1 MKEELMLSIGDE
13 ENVIRI
19 LGDVYNDP
27 RDALAEF
34 ITNAIEAKATKI
46 YVFLHKRA
54 REPYIQ
60 VSDDGKGMTKD
71 MLKYVAKNIG
81 NSLKRYDPKTP
92 GEKGIGILGFQALAE
107 RCDLV
112 SRGNTNRESF
122 CLSLTAGTRKGSIEE
137 EKERALQ
144 IRGTDVYLYGVGD
157 DKWRMF
163 TREKLANHFK
173 TKFRLDLLSD
183 ACSLE
188 IVEGKEATPVRPE
201 AYKGEP
207 FYIDT
212 LRTTYGNIRL
222 SLHILPSGKSCS
234 ISVYCKQIRVLN
246 LADLPEFACEP
257 WNLGKVQGEITA
269 DFLTP
274 TTGRGSFIRDRK
286 HFPTWVK
293 AVKSIEK
300 QLASEVEHLT
310 KEYSTAQTR
319 KLYKRLKL
327 AFQRAI
333 AELNLEGM
341 RTRKRK
347 PKPDDEKT
355 EIKRGRGD
363 EDVTRRGK
371 IDRTDEEV
379 KKRKKRKVRLPDFNW
394 DEDDFNKFPE
404 LNPELRSY
412 LDPKTMTIIANK
424 AHPDYVKEYP
434 SSERRETYF
443 RTLTSKELT
452 LYNYPK
458 ANPETLLEELVAIEV
473 CVKRY
478 L

>member
-46 YVFLHKRA
+46 HVFLYKRA

-60 VSDDGKGMTKD
+60 VSDNGEGMTKD
-71 MLKYVAKNIG
+71 ELKRAAKNIG

-92 GEKGIGILGFQALAE
+92 GEKGIGILGFQAIAE
-107 RCDLV
+107 RCALV

-122 CLSLTAGTRKGSIEE
+122 RLSLTAGTRKGSIEE
-137 EKERALQ
+137 EKEHALQ

-173 TKFRLDLLSD
+173 TKFRPDLLSD

-188 IVEGKEATPVRPE
+188 IVEGKEATRVRPE
-201 AYKGEP
+201 VYKGEP

-234 ISVYCKQIRVLN
+234 IGAYCKQIRVLN

-286 HFPTWVK
+286 HFPAWVK

-319 KLYKRLKL
+319 KLYKKLKL
-327 AFQRAI
+327 AFQKAI

-341 RTRKRK
+341 KRRKTSK
-347 PKPDDEKT
+347 PVSTTTGGGNGEGGGT
-355 EIKRGRGD
+355 G
-363 EDVTRRGK
+363 GK
-371 IDRTDEEV
+371 KE
-379 KKRKKRKVRLPDFNW
+379 RKKRRERKMKGFTFSWNL
-394 DEDDFNKFPE
+394 EDLFP
-404 LNPELRSY
+404 NHPELRSY
-412 LDPKTMTIIANK
+412 LDPKLHIININCS
-424 AHPDYVKEYP
+424 HPDYIKERQTA
-434 SSERRETYF
+434 ERRDAYF

-473 CVKRY
+473 CVRRH

>member
-54 REPYIQ
+54 REPYIL
-60 VSDDGKGMTKD
+60 VSDNGEGMTKD
-71 MLKYVAKNIG
+71 MLKHVAKNIG

-92 GEKGIGILGFQALAE
+92 GEKGIGILGFQAIAE
-107 RCDLV
+107 RCDIV

-122 CLSLTAGTRKGSIEE
+122 RLSLTAGTRKGSIEE

-173 TKFRLDLLSD
+173 TKFRPDLLSD

-188 IVEGKEATPVRPE
+188 IVEGKEATRVRPE

-207 FYIDT
+207 FYIHT

-234 ISVYCKQIRVLN
+234 ISVYCKKIRVLN

-269 DFLTP
+269 DFLKP
-274 TTGRGSFIRDRK
+274 DTTRVGFIRDRK
-286 HFPTWVK
+286 HFPAWVN
-293 AVKSIEK
+293 AIKSIEK
-300 QLASEVEHLT
+300 QLASEIERLS
-310 KEYSTAQTR
+310 KSYNAAQNR
-319 KLYKRLKL
+319 KLYKKLKL
-327 AFQRAI
+327 AFQKAI
-333 AELNLEGM
+333 DELNIEWIKRRKTSKVLALTPSATRSKGGKSTGTKIEKRKRR
-341 RTRKRK
+341 RTRAFDFSWAEEDFSRN
-347 PKPDDEKT
+347 PD
-355 EIKRGRGD
+355 
-363 EDVTRRGK
+363 
-371 IDRTDEEV
+371 
-379 KKRKKRKVRLPDFNW
+379 
-394 DEDDFNKFPE
+394 
-404 LNPELRSY
+404 LNPEFRSH
-412 LDPKTMTIIANK
+412 LDPKLRTIIANITHRDYRK
-424 AHPDYVKEYP
+424 ECQSPDG
-434 SSERRETYF
+434 RLAYF
-443 RTLTSKELT
+443 RILTSKELT
-452 LYNYPK
+452 LFTYSK
-458 ANPETLLEELVAIEV
+458 ASQEEIAEELIGTEV

>member
-1 MKEELMLSIGDE
+1 MKDELLLSIGDE

-27 RDALAEF
+27 RDAMAEF
-34 ITNAIEAKATKI
+34 ITNAIEASATKI

-54 REPYIQ
+54 KEPYMR
-60 VSDDGKGMTKD
+60 VSDNGDGMTED
-71 MLKYVAKNIG
+71 GLKYARKNIG

-92 GEKGIGILGFQALAE
+92 GEKGIGILGFQAIAD
-107 RCDLV
+107 RCDIV
-112 SRGNTNRESF
+112 SRGNTESF
-122 CLSLTAGTRKGSIEE
+122 CLSLTAGTRKAPIEQ

-144 IRGTDVYLYGVGD
+144 IRGTDVYLYGIGD
-157 DKWRMF
+157 DRWRMF

-173 TKFRLDLLSD
+173 TKFRRDLSSD
-183 ACSLE
+183 AFSLE
-188 IVEGKEATPVRPE
+188 IIEGKEATRVRPE

-207 FYIDT
+207 FYINT
-212 LRTTYGNIRL
+212 LRTSYGNIRL
-222 SLHILPSGKSCS
+222 SLYILPSGKSGS
-234 ISVYCKQIRVLN
+234 IGVYCKNIKVLN
-246 LADLPEFACEP
+246 LVDLPEFACEL

-286 HFPTWVK
+286 HFPAWVNG
-293 AVKSIEK
+293 VKSIEK
-300 QLASEVEHLT
+300 QLASEVEHLS
-310 KEYSTAQTR
+310 KEYSTAQNR

-327 AFQRAI
+327 AFQKAI
-333 AELNLEGM
+333 TELNLEGM
-341 RTRKRK
+341 KRRKTSK
-347 PKPDDEKT
+347 GLLKDDGNREQSK
-355 EIKRGRGD
+355 KRRSKKDG
-363 EDVTRRGK
+363 GK
-371 IDRTDEEV
+371 E
-379 KKRKKRKVRLPDFNW
+379 RKKRKMKAFSFSW
-394 DEDDFNKFPE
+394 DEDDFNRLPE

-412 LDPKTMTIIANK
+412 LEPKTMTIIANK

-434 SSERRETYF
+434 SPERRESYF
-443 RTLTSKELT
+443 RTLTSKELA

-473 CVKRY
+473 CVRRH

>member
-60 VSDDGKGMTKD
+60 VSDNGEGMTKD
-71 MLKYVAKNIG
+71 MLKHIAKNIG
-81 NSLKRYDPKTP
+81 NSLKRYDPNTP
-92 GEKGIGILGFQALAE
+92 GEKGIGILGFQAIAE
-107 RCDLV
+107 RCALV

-122 CLSLTAGTRKGSIEE
+122 RLSLTAGTRKGSIEE

-144 IRGTDVYLYGVGD
+144 FRGTDVYLYGVGD

-201 AYKGEP
+201 AYRGEP

-212 LRTTYGNIRL
+212 LRTSYGNIRL
-222 SLHILPSGKSCS
+222 SLYILPSGKSCS
-234 ISVYCKQIRVLN
+234 IGVYCKKIRVLN

-257 WNLGKVQGEITA
+257 WTLSKVQGEITA

-286 HFPTWVK
+286 HFPAWVK

-327 AFQRAI
+327 AFQKVI
-333 AELNLEGM
+333 AELNIEGM
-341 RTRKRK
+341 KRRRK
-347 PKPDDEKT
+347 
-355 EIKRGRGD
+355 KRGDIIIPKGSEGSEGTVGR
-363 EDVTRRGK
+363 
-371 IDRTDEEV
+371 
-379 KKRKKRKVRLPDFNW
+379 KKRKKNGGDGRKRKMKAFTFSWN
-394 DEDDFNKFPE
+394 EDSFANTDH
-404 LNPELRSY
+404 PELRSY
-412 LDPKTMTIIANK
+412 LDPKLLIININTD
-424 AHPDYVKEYP
+424 HRDYVKECQ
-434 SSERRETYF
+434 SAERKDAYF

-458 ANPETLLEELVAIEV
+458 ANPQTLLEELVAIEV

>member
-1 MKEELMLSIGDE
+1 MKDEVLLSIGDE

-34 ITNAIEAKATKI
+34 ITNAIEANTTKI
-46 YVFLHKRA
+46 YVFLYKRA
-54 REPYIQ
+54 KEPYIR
-60 VSDDGKGMTKD
+60 VSDNGNGMTKD
-71 MLKYVAKNIG
+71 MLKYIAKNIG
-81 NSLKRYDPKTP
+81 NSLKRYDPKSA
-92 GEKGIGILGFQALAE
+92 GEKGIGILGFQAIGE
-107 RCDLV
+107 RCDIV
-112 SRGNTNRESF
+112 SRGNTNQETF

-144 IRGTDVYLYGVGD
+144 IRGTDVYLYGISD

-173 TKFRLDLLSD
+173 TKFRLDLSSD

-207 FYIDT
+207 FYINT
-212 LRTTYGNIRL
+212 LRTNYGNISL
-222 SLHILPSGKSCS
+222 SLYILPSGKSCS
-234 ISVYCKQIRVLN
+234 IGVYCKKIKVLN
-246 LADLPEFACEP
+246 LVDLPEFACEP
-257 WNLGKVQGEITA
+257 WDLGKVQGEITA

-286 HFPTWVK
+286 HFPAWVD

-327 AFQRAI
+327 AFQKAI
-333 AELNLEGM
+333 TELNLEGM
-341 RTRKRK
+341 KRRKTSKGLLKDGSNRGQSRK
-347 PKPDDEKT
+347 
-355 EIKRGRGD
+355 GRSKKDG
-363 EDVTRRGK
+363 GK
-371 IDRTDEEV
+371 E
-379 KKRKKRKVRLPDFNW
+379 RKKRKMKAFTFSWNDQEPFTDH
-394 DEDDFNKFPE
+394 
-404 LNPELRSY
+404 PELRSY
-412 LDPKTMTIIANK
+412 LDSQLHIINVNPD
-424 AHPDYVKEYP
+424 HPDYLKERQTA
-434 SSERRETYF
+434 ERKEAYF
-443 RTLTSKELT
+443 RTLASKELA

-458 ANPETLLEELVAIEV
+458 ANPETLLEEFVAIEV
-473 CVKRY
+473 CVRRH